1 MKQAPAVGVTLS
13 GAGAWRWLHVLLAA
27 AAGGALALWALL
39 HLMQPGW
46 FALGA
51 AGAAA
56 LSAWRLVRPQP
67 AHLAWDGEAWRL
79 DGVPVAADLMLDLPR
94 WLLLRLRALPG
105 GAVAGTRWLA
115 VPAAEAGPAWRAL
128 RAALY
133 SPAAHAPPT
142 ASRMPVRPP
151 D

>member
-27 AAGGALALWALL
+27 GAAGTLALWALL
-39 HLMQPGW
+39 HLMLPGW
-46 FALGA
+46 PALGA
-51 AGAAA
+51 AGMAA
-56 LSAWRLVRPQP
+56 LASWWLVRPQP
-67 AHLAWDGEAWRL
+67 ARLAWEGAAWRL
-79 DGVPVAADLMLDLPR
+79 DGAPVAADLMLDLPR
-94 WLLLRLRALPG
+94 WLLLRLRPLPG
-105 GAVAGTRWLA
+105 AAAAGTRWLA
-115 VPAAEAGPAWRAL
+115 VPADEAGPAWRAL

-133 SPAAHAPPT
+133 SRAAHALPT

>member
-13 GAGAWRWLHVLLAA
+13 GAGAWRWLHALLAA

-39 HLMQPGW
+39 HAGLAGW
-46 FALGA
+46 PALGA
-51 AGAAA
+51 AVAAA
-56 LSAWRLVRPQP
+56 LAGWWLARPRP
-67 AHLAWDGEAWRL
+67 AHLAWDGVAWRL
-79 DGVPVAADLMLDLPR
+79 DGAPVAADLMLDLPH
-94 WLLLRLRALPG
+94 WLLLRLRSLPG
-105 GAVAGTRWLA
+105 TTGARTRWLP